1 MINNQTTAN
10 ESTGLTNSTPNTIT
24 NDSPWMTI
32 GTDLTIVN
40 FFTKQRGYGRQSLY
54 LIFKELD
61 KEYYY
66 RDVFPNVEE
75 DFDILLR
82 MDAAYDEE
90 NDYYTDSNGNGEY
103 TEEEVYES
111 IIDALQ
117 TKLNGMTIEIE

>member
-1 MINNQTTAN
+1 M
-10 ESTGLTNSTPNTIT
+10 
-24 NDSPWMTI
+24 
-32 GTDLTIVN
+32 
-40 FFTKQRGYGRQSLY
+40 
-54 LIFKELD
+54 
-61 KEYYY
+61 
-66 RDVFPNVEE
+66 FPNVDE

-117 TKLNGMTIEIE
+117 SKLNGMTIEIE

>member
-10 ESTGLTNSTPNTIT
+10 ESTGLTNSTTLNTIT

-61 KEYYY
+61 K
-66 RDVFPNVEE
+66 
-75 DFDILLR
+75 
-82 MDAAYDEE
+82 
-90 NDYYTDSNGNGEY
+90 
-103 TEEEVYES
+103 
-111 IIDALQ
+111 
-117 TKLNGMTIEIE
+117 